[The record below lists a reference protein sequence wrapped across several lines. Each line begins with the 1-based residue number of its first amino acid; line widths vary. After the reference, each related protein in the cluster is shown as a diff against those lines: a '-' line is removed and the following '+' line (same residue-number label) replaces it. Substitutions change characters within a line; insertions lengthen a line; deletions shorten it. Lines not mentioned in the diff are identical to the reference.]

1 MPISGISQGLG
12 IGGGTSATSSGAPGG
27 GGGGGGGGGFNID
40 VQDTR
45 ANIIARSGD
54 AVGVIAFV
62 TTGANQ
68 YDIMVYD
75 GTFWQIYYNN

>member
-1 MPISGISQGLG
+1 MPIGLG
-12 IGGGTSATSSGAPGG
+12 VSLGVGGGKPATSGGAPIPVA
-27 GGGGGGGGGFNID
+27 GGFNID
-40 VQDTR
+40 IQDTR

-75 GTFWQIYYNN
+75 GTNWQIYFNS

>member
-1 MPISGISQGLG
+1 MPISAISQGLG
-12 IGGGTSATSSGAPGG
+12 IGGGASATSSGAPGG
-27 GGGGGGGGGFNID
+27 GGGGGGFNID
-40 VQDTR
+40 VRDTR
-45 ANIIARSGD
+45 ANIVARVGD

-75 GTFWQIYYNN
+75 GTNWQIYFKS